1 MEQQLQ
7 FEESEKIL
15 SWQNM
20 LPGIYKY
27 HNIERRGT
35 NSYDRP
41 ISVITLETG
50 KGVKMYYALRLCIGI

>member
-1 MEQQLQ
+1 
-7 FEESEKIL
+7 
-15 SWQNM
+15 M

-41 ISVITLETG
+41 ISVITLKTG
-50 KGVKMYYALRLCIGI
+50 KGVKMYYAPASLYWDLKQNVGTINF